1 MKYVHNKHFKKV
13 YNECSG
19 FQQLTDMKTSLIK
32 LISVCKQQV
41 NCFIVEKESHC
52 FFSDISAQAEI
63 IN

>member
-1 MKYVHNKHFKKV
+1 ML
-13 YNECSG
+13 G
-19 FQQLTDMKTSLIK
+19 FPTIDPDMKTSLIK